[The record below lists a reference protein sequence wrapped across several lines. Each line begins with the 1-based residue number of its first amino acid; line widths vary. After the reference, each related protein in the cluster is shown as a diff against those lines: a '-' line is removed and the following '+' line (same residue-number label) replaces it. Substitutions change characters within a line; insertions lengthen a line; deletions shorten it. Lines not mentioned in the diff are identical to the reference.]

1 MPLKDYQ
8 QSLIDDYA
16 AYLARTRELS
26 DPDRAFRESTKKHF
40 GHELPYYALPGGEAV
55 PYVCLRVPTGGGKTL
70 IAGHSIKTVND
81 NFLAANQSLILWLV
95 PSDAIREQTLY
106 VLKTPGE
113 ILHQAMRD
121 LFGSVN
127 VLDISEALAVQ
138 PSTLD
143 TANTII
149 VSTMQ
154 SFKRDETDKDS
165 VGLRVNRQNGALMP
179 HFENVDKDARG
190 EGSLVD
196 VIRLRRP
203 FVIVDEA
210 HNQGTPLAVDTLL
223 KLNPSCILELTATP
237 DRAVNPSNVLRSI
250 SASVLQNED
259 MIKLPL
265 ELAISPEW
273 NVAMTEAIG
282 RVRKLEKEAAEEQK
296 LTGERIDPVVMLI
309 QGESAQAGH
318 ERFTPP
324 RVKEILVNDF
334 NVPAESV
341 AIEYRDQKDLEGKRL
356 GDPDFPQFVI
366 TVDKLREGWDCP
378 FAYVLFSFRSTTSA
392 TAVEQILG
400 RILRMPH
407 VTRKQR
413 EALNRSYAYAVS
425 DQLAETVN
433 SLRDGLVQSGF
444 ERLTTKDLIY
454 TPDEASDDLSLFPLK
469 EDLTIPLPEAENA
482 IVLPDNDAVQSLP
495 KALRERIEISP
506 ESGTLTVKNGA
517 NSKEIGQ
524 IAATFTSPEASK
536 AVRERMDSASAVTAA
551 KEITPA
557 ENGEKARVPLLSY
570 KQGKLFEPFDESPLL
585 DADWEITDF
594 DPKLSESEFAH
605 DIEAMRRASLTISQ
619 LEKIECDVYD
629 RLDSQLALF
638 DSEKGWSRTELVH
651 WLDHNIPFVYADRD
665 QKVAWINEAVNYLTD
680 TRLLSVEE
688 LAYRK
693 FRLRGAIERKLAEG
707 LVQAKQRVFEGLF
720 ADESRFDVRDEFNIV
735 FEQGRYAY
743 DFAYPN
749 LFKLKRHFFP
759 VIGNLK
765 SLGEEFE
772 CAQEIANHLP
782 NVQWWVRNVE
792 RKPGSF
798 WLQTASDKFYPD
810 FIVRLYSGVTLA
822 VEYKGAHIAD
832 SRDSREKKQIGELW
846 EKRSNG
852 RCRFVWVENR
862 DWSPLHNSVK

>member
-8 QSLIDDYA
+8 KTLLDSYA
-16 AYLARTRELS
+16 AFLSRTRELS
-26 DPDRAFRESTKKHF
+26 SPEAAFRESTRERGF
-40 GHELPYYALPGGEAV
+40 ELSYYPLPGSESV

-81 NFLAANQSLILWLV
+81 NFLAADQSLILWLV
-95 PSDAIREQTLY
+95 PSDAIRDQTLY

-121 LFGSVN
+121 LFGTVN

-138 PSTLD
+138 PSTLN

-154 SFKRDETDKDS
+154 SFKRDETEQNS
-165 VGLRVNRQNGALMP
+165 LGLRVNRQNGALMP
-179 HFENVDKDARG
+179 HFENVDKEMRG

-203 FVIVDEA
+203 FVVVDEA

-265 ELAISPEW
+265 ELAISPQW
-273 NVAMTEAIG
+273 QVALTEAIK
-282 RVRKLEKEAAEEQK
+282 RLRELEDNAEEER
-296 LTGERIDPVVMLI
+296 LRTGEVIEPVVMLI

-324 RVKEILVNDF
+324 IIKQILIDDF
-334 NVPAESV
+334 NIPEASI
-341 AIEYRDQKDLEGKRL
+341 AIEYRDQKELEGKRL

-378 FAYVLFSFRSTTSA
+378 YAYVLFSFRNTTSA
-392 TAVEQILG
+392 TAVEQVLG
-400 RILRMPH
+400 RVLRMPH
-407 VTRKQR
+407 VTRKQT
-413 EALNRSYAYAVS
+413 ESLNRSYAYVVS
-425 DQLAETVN
+425 NQLAATVA

-444 ERLTTKDLIY
+444 ERIETKDLIRI
-454 TPDEASDDLSLFPLK
+454 PDGMSVASTLFPMTD
-469 EDLTIPLPEAENA
+469 DLTIALPEADNE
-482 IVLPDNDAVQSLP
+482 IVLPDKAALGVLP
-495 KALRERIEISP
+495 RALQRRIIISP
-506 ESGTLTVKNGA
+506 ETGTLTVKDGA
-517 NSKEIGQ
+517 TPSQIQQ
-524 IAATFTSPEASK
+524 IASTFTSPEVSRV
-536 AVRERMDSASAVTAA
+536 VRERMDSASAGAGTR
-551 KEITPA
+551 EISLA
-557 ENGEKARVPLLSY
+557 EKGEKATVSLLSY
-570 KQGKLFEPFDESPLL
+570 RQGMLFDIFDESPLL
-585 DADWEITDF
+585 DADWEIQDF
-594 DPKLSESEFAH
+594 DPVLSETDFAR
-605 DIEAMRRASLTISQ
+605 DEDAIRRASLSISQ
-619 LEKIECDVYD
+619 LEKLQCDVYD
-629 RLDSQLALF
+629 KLDAELALF
-638 DSEKGWSRTELVH
+638 DFEQGWDQTELLY
-651 WLDHNIPFVYADRD
+651 WLDRNIPFVYSDRD
-665 QKVAWINEAVNYLTD
+665 QKVAWITKSLNTLIK
-680 TRLLSVEE
+680 TRGFSVDE

-693 FRLRGAIERKLAEG
+693 FRLRGAIERKLADG
-707 LVQAKQRVFEGLF
+707 LVKSKQRVFTKLF
-720 ADESRFDVRDEFNIV
+720 DDESRFEVRDEFNIT

-743 DFAYPN
+743 DFPYAGI
-749 LFKLKRHFFP
+749 FRLKRHFFP

-765 SLGEEFE
+765 SQGEEFD

-782 NVQWWVRNVE
+782 NVKWWVRNVE

-798 WLQTASDKFYPD
+798 WLQTSSDKFYPD
-810 FIVRLYSGVTLA
+810 FIIRTYDDVTLA

-832 SRDSREKKQIGELW
+832 SRDSKEKKQIGELW
-846 EKRSNG
+846 ARRSDG
-852 RCRFVWVENR
+852 KCRFVWVENSN
-862 DWSPLHNSVK
+862 WEPLRNSVN